1 MIVLNIGVFVICL
14 GVCFGI
20 GFIVGNVRRI
30 NNSRVGRCHSL
41 LTHSKGNKTN
51 LLIYKTENIT
61 VETIN
66 KNKYK
71 KEEVQNMEGFMMF
84 KKALQKHFDEMQK
97 EVTHLFE
104 VNVDKDE
111 LWNTYL
117 DSFPTGTNEIFRER
131 REHDCSCC
139 RQFIKNI
146 GSAVIIKNN
155 QIHTIWELNL
165 GDTTYQPV
173 CDALDAF
180 IKAHTVTDIYTT
192 KFPKIGTDFNFEE
205 INGKSHQWDHFF
217 LELPSKFVNR
227 SSRSNE
233 EVKGQFRDTRNV
245 FKRSLDE
252 ITMEALDTIL
262 ELINSNTLY
271 KGEEWEGVLT
281 EFKKYK
287 NEYDKLTSDAEKDL
301 YAWEKSVTAGMAI
314 GRIRNHSIGTLLIN
328 VSEDM
333 DLDTAVKKY
342 EQIVAPSNYKRPKAI
357 FTKKMLEDAK
367 KTITELGYMDS
378 LQRRFANLNDI
389 TVNNVLFSNK
399 SAARRMVGADD
410 IFGQME
416 KDVVVSPKKF
426 SKVEEIS
433 AQDFID
439 KVLPT
444 AKEIE
449 AFVENK
455 HEKNFVSMIAP
466 VNSDAKTMFKWNN
479 GLSWA
484 YSGNITDSDMKQ
496 NVKAAGGNVDGV
508 LRFSIMWNEG
518 QNDNSDLDAHCKE
531 PDGNEIYYGNCRK
544 PTMSRCG
551 GQLDIDITHPMEQ
564 MVGKPSVENITWADM
579 SHMKPG
585 VYKFFVN
592 QYAARGSK
600 GFKAEIEFNGEIFAF
615 EYNRPVS
622 GNVQVA
628 EVTLDEN
635 GNFSIKEKLAGNS
648 SISSREIWGV
658 NTNQFVPVSV
668 ISYSPN
674 YFDEQDG
681 IGHRHLFFFLKDCVN
696 SEEPNGFYLEFLDN
710 DLMKHKRVFEAL
722 GAKCHVEDTDDQLSG
737 IGFSMTKRADLVV
750 KVKGA
755 TERVMKIKF

>member
-1 MIVLNIGVFVICL
+1 MD
-14 GVCFGI
+14 
-20 GFIVGNVRRI
+20 GF
-30 NNSRVGRCHSL
+30 L
-41 LTHSKGNKTN
+41 K
-51 LLIYKTENIT
+51 
-61 VETIN
+61 
-66 KNKYK
+66 
-71 KEEVQNMEGFMMF
+71 F
-84 KKALQKHFDEMQK
+84 KKALQDHFNEMQK
-97 EVTHLFE
+97 DVTHLFE
-104 VNVDKDE
+104 VDVDKDE

-117 DSFPTGTNEIFRER
+117 DSFPAGTNNIFRER

-146 GSAVIIKNN
+146 GAAVIIKDN
-155 QIHTIWELNL
+155 QVHTIWELELN
-165 GDTTYQPV
+165 DSTYQPV

-180 IKAHTVTDIYTT
+180 VKAHKVTNIYTT
-192 KFPKIGTDFNFEE
+192 TFPKMGTDFNFEE
-205 INGKSHQWDHFF
+205 INGRSHRWDHFF

-227 SSRSNE
+227 SNSSNE
-233 EVKGQFRDTRNV
+233 EIKGQFRDTRNV

-252 ITMEALDTIL
+252 ITMDALDTIL

-271 KGEEWEGVLT
+271 KGEEWKTVLT

-287 NEYDKLTSDAEKDL
+287 KEYDKLTSESDKEL
-301 YAWEKSVTAGMAI
+301 YTWEKSVTAGIAI
-314 GRIRNHSIGTLLIN
+314 GRIRNHSIGTLLVN

-333 DLDTAVKKY
+333 DLDTAVRKY
-342 EQIVAPSNYKRPKAI
+342 EQITAPANYKRPKAI
-357 FTKKMLEDAK
+357 FTKKMLDDAK

-378 LQRRFANLNDI
+378 LQRRFATLNDI

-399 SAARRMVGADD
+399 SAARRMNGADD

-416 KDVVVSPKKF
+416 KEVSVSPKKF

-444 AKEIE
+444 VKEIE

-466 VNSDAKTMFKWNN
+466 AISDAKTMFKWNN

-508 LRFSIMWNEG
+508 LRFSIMWNED
-518 QNDNSDLDAHCKE
+518 QNDDSDLDAHCKE
-531 PDGNEIYYGNCRK
+531 PDGNKIFFGNCRK
-544 PTMSRCG
+544 PGISRCG
-551 GQLDIDITHPMEQ
+551 GQLDVDITHPMKQ
-564 MVGKPSVENITWADM
+564 MRGKPSVENITWADM
-579 SHMKPG
+579 THMKPG

-592 QYAARGSK
+592 QFAARGSK
-600 GFKAEIEFNGEIFAF
+600 GFKAEVEFNGEIYAF
-615 EYNRPVS
+615 EYNKPVR

-628 EVTLDEN
+628 EVTLDKN
-635 GNFSIKEKLAGNS
+635 GNFTINEKLSGIS
-648 SISSREIWGV
+648 SVTSREIWGV

-696 SEEPNGFYLEFLDN
+696 SEEPNGYYNEFLKS
-710 DLMKHKRVFEAL
+710 DLEKHKRVFEAL
-722 GAKCHVEDTDDQLSG
+722 GAKCHVENTDDQLSG
-737 IGFSMTKRADLVV
+737 IGFSMTKRAELVV

-755 TERVMKIKF
+755 TERIMKIKF

>member
-1 MIVLNIGVFVICL
+1 MEFTEMRDKLMEHFNEMIKDI
-14 GVCFGI
+14 
-20 GFIVGNVRRI
+20 
-30 NNSRVGRCHSL
+30 
-41 LTHSKGNKTN
+41 
-51 LLIYKTENIT
+51 
-61 VETIN
+61 
-66 KNKYK
+66 
-71 KEEVQNMEGFMMF
+71 
-84 KKALQKHFDEMQK
+84 D
-97 EVTHLFE
+97 HLFE
-104 VNVDKDE
+104 VAVDKDE
-111 LWNTYL
+111 LWNLYL
-117 DSFPTGTNEIFRER
+117 DSFPAGTKEIYRER
-131 REHDCSCC
+131 RWHDCSCC
-139 RQFIKNI
+139 RQFIKTI
-146 GSAVIIKNN
+146 GNAVTIKDNK
-155 QIHTIWELNL
+155 IETIWDFRTD
-165 GDTTYQPV
+165 DTTYQPV
-173 CDALDAF
+173 LNALSAY
-180 IKAHTVTDIYTT
+180 IKSHAVSDIYVSTF
-192 KFPKIGTDFNFEE
+192 KKIGTLQNYEE
-205 INGKSHQWDHFF
+205 IENGQMHEWTHFF
-217 LELPSKFVNR
+217 VELPDRLVDK
-227 SSRSNE
+227 SSRSE
-233 EVKGQFRDTRNV
+233 GDIKGGFRDTRNV

-252 ITMEALDTIL
+252 IDMDSLDTIL

-271 KGEEWEGVLT
+271 KGEEWKGALT
-281 EFKKYK
+281 EFRKYK
-287 NEYDKLTSDAEKDL
+287 KEYDKLTSDSEKEL
-301 YAWEKSVTAGMAI
+301 YAWEKSVKAGIAI
-314 GRIRNHSIGTLLIN
+314 GRIRNHSIGTLLVN
-328 VSEDM
+328 VSEGM

-367 KTITELGYMDS
+367 NTITELGYMDS

-389 TVNNVLFSNK
+389 TINNVLFSNK

-466 VNSDAKTMFKWNN
+466 VNPDAKTMFKWNN

-531 PDGNEIYYGNCRK
+531 PDGNEIYFGNCRK
-544 PTMSRCG
+544 PGTSRCG
-551 GQLDIDITHPMEQ
+551 GQLDVDITRPMEQ
-564 MVGKPSVENITWADM
+564 MAGKPSVENITWADM
-579 SHMKPG
+579 SRMKPG
-585 VYKFFVN
+585 VYKFFVH
-592 QYAARGSK
+592 QFAARGSK
-600 GFKAEIEFNGEIFAF
+600 GFKAEVEFNGEIYSF
-615 EYNRPVS
+615 EYNKPVS

-635 GNFSIKEKLAGNS
+635 GNFSIKEKLASNS
-648 SISSREIWGV
+648 SVSSREIWGV

-674 YFDEQDG
+674 YFDEQEG
-681 IGHRHLFFFLKDCVN
+681 IGHRHLFFFLKDCIN
-696 SEEPNGFYLEFLDN
+696 TEEPNGFYLEFLDN

-737 IGFSMTKRADLVV
+737 IGFSMTKRAELVV

>member
-1 MIVLNIGVFVICL
+1 MSNFDIFV
-14 GVCFGI
+14 
-20 GFIVGNVRRI
+20 
-30 NNSRVGRCHSL
+30 SR
-41 LTHSKGNKTN
+41 
-51 LLIYKTENIT
+51 
-61 VETIN
+61 
-66 KNKYK
+66 
-71 KEEVQNMEGFMMF
+71 M
-84 KKALQKHFDEMQK
+84 QKHFEDEMK
-97 EVTHLFE
+97 DCTRLYT

-111 LWNTYL
+111 MWNLYL
-117 DSFPTGTNEIFRER
+117 NSFLPGTNILFRKR
-131 REHDCSCC
+131 REYDCSCC
-139 RQFIKNI
+139 RHFLKSIGAAVAIKD
-146 GSAVIIKNN
+146 GTV
-155 QIHTIWELNL
+155 HTIWEFEAGSPEFQN
-165 GDTTYQPV
+165 V
-173 CDALDAF
+173 CDTLDAF
-180 IKAHTVTDIYTT
+180 VKRNAVSDIYIS
-192 KFPKIGTDFNFEE
+192 KFKRIGTAHSYEE
-205 INGKSHQWDHFF
+205 INGRSHKWTHMVLD
-217 LELPSKFVNR
+217 LPDSWVNR
-227 SSRSNE
+227 SYKSNE
-233 EVKGQFRDTRNV
+233 SIQGEYRDTKNV

-252 ITMEALDTIL
+252 ITMDALDTIL

-271 KGEEWEGVLT
+271 KGEEWKGVLT

-287 NEYDKLTSDAEKDL
+287 KEYDKLTSDTEKDL

-357 FTKKMLEDAK
+357 FTKKMLKDAK

-399 SAARRMVGADD
+399 SAARRMVGVDD

-416 KDVVVSPKKF
+416 KDVTVSPKKF

-466 VNSDAKTMFKWNN
+466 VNPDAKTMFKWNN

-484 YSGNITDSDMKQ
+484 YSGNITDSHMKQ

-531 PDGNEIYYGNCRK
+531 PDGNEIFFGNCRK
-544 PTMSRCG
+544 PSMSRCG

-579 SHMKPG
+579 SRMKPG
-585 VYKFFVN
+585 IYKFFVN

-615 EYNRPVS
+615 EYNSPVS

-628 EVTLDEN
+628 EVTLDKN
-635 GNFSIKEKLAGNS
+635 GNFSIKEKLSGSS

-674 YFDEQDG
+674 YFDGQNG
-681 IGHRHLFFFLKDCVN
+681 IGHRHLFFFLKGCKN
-696 SEEPNGFYLEFLDN
+696 TEEPNGYYNEFLKHE
-710 DLMKHKRVFEAL
+710 LEPHKRVFEAL
-722 GAKCHVEDTDDQLSG
+722 GAKCHVEDADDQLSG
-737 IGFSMTKRADLVV
+737 IGFSMTKRAELVV

-755 TERVMKIKF
+755 TERIMKIKF

>member
-1 MIVLNIGVFVICL
+1 MSNFDIFV
-14 GVCFGI
+14 
-20 GFIVGNVRRI
+20 
-30 NNSRVGRCHSL
+30 SR
-41 LTHSKGNKTN
+41 
-51 LLIYKTENIT
+51 
-61 VETIN
+61 
-66 KNKYK
+66 
-71 KEEVQNMEGFMMF
+71 M
-84 KKALQKHFDEMQK
+84 QKHFEDEMK
-97 EVTHLFE
+97 DCTRLYT

-111 LWNTYL
+111 MWNLYL
-117 DSFPTGTNEIFRER
+117 NSFLPGTNILFRKR
-131 REHDCSCC
+131 REYDCSCC
-139 RQFIKNI
+139 RHFLKSVGAAVAIKD
-146 GSAVIIKNN
+146 GTV
-155 QIHTIWELNL
+155 HTIWEFETGSPEFQN
-165 GDTTYQPV
+165 V
-173 CDALDAF
+173 CDTLDAF
-180 IKAHTVTDIYTT
+180 VKRNAVSDIYIS
-192 KFPKIGTDFNFEE
+192 KFKRIGTAHNYEE
-205 INGKSHQWDHFF
+205 INGRSNKWTHMVLD
-217 LELPSKFVNR
+217 LPDSWVNR
-227 SSRSNE
+227 SYKSNE
-233 EVKGQFRDTRNV
+233 SIQGEYRDTKNV

-252 ITMEALDTIL
+252 ITMDALDTIL

-271 KGEEWEGVLT
+271 KGEEWKGVLT

-287 NEYDKLTSDAEKDL
+287 KEYDKLTSDTEKDL

-416 KDVVVSPKKF
+416 KDVTVSPKKF

-466 VNSDAKTMFKWNN
+466 VNPDAKTMFKWNN

-531 PDGNEIYYGNCRK
+531 PDGNEIFFGNCRK
-544 PTMSRCG
+544 PSMSRCG

-579 SHMKPG
+579 SRMKPG
-585 VYKFFVN
+585 IYKFFVN

-615 EYNRPVS
+615 EYNSPVS

-628 EVTLDEN
+628 EVTLDKN
-635 GNFSIKEKLAGNS
+635 GNFSIKEKLSGSS

-674 YFDEQDG
+674 YFDDQNG
-681 IGHRHLFFFLKDCVN
+681 IGHRHLFFFLKGCKN
-696 SEEPNGFYLEFLDN
+696 TEEPNGYYNEFLKHE
-710 DLMKHKRVFEAL
+710 LEPHKRVFEAL
-722 GAKCHVEDTDDQLSG
+722 GAKCHVEDADDQLSG
-737 IGFSMTKRADLVV
+737 IGFSMTKRAELVV

-755 TERVMKIKF
+755 TERIMKIKF